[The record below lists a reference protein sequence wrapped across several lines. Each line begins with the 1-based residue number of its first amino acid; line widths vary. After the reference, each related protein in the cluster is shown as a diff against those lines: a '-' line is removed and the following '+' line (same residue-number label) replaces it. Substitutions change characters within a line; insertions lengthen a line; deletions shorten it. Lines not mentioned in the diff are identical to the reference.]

1 MSPKRLRF
9 VSKSALSAITRS
21 NNNMEYKVDY
31 KVKTEPL
38 MQTILAVTAII
49 ALATIVI
56 KIDSS
61 DRVTNTAAI
70 AAITILALLL
80 RIQKYYQ

>member
-1 MSPKRLRF
+1 
-9 VSKSALSAITRS
+9 
-21 NNNMEYKVDY
+21 MEYKVEY

-49 ALATIVI
+49 ALATIII
-56 KIDSS
+56 KIESS

-80 RIQKYYQ
+80 RIQ